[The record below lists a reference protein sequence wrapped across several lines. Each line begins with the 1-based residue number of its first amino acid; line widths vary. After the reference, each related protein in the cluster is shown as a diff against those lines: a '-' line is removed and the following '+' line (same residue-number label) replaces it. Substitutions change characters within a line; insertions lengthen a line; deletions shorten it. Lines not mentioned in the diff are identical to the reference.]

1 MRSKSAATSRLSRRL
16 YAPSFMFSSTVSSMK
31 VPRPS
36 GTWPILRRIT
46 SSVALP
52 WIGSPAKR
60 ISPSVRTMPQIARR
74 VVVLPAPLAPSSV
87 VTSPSST
94 TKSSPWRTLVGP

>member
-1 MRSKSAATSRLSRRL
+1 MRSKSSGTPRSFRV

-36 GTWPILRRIT
+36 GTWPILRRTT

-52 WIGSPAKR
+52 SMRSPA
-60 ISPSVRTMPQIARR
+60 
-74 VVVLPAPLAPSSV
+74 
-87 VTSPSST
+87 
-94 TKSSPWRTLVGP
+94 